1 MIKNL
6 LFLSTIPL
14 LSLGTPQLIADPAS
28 TTTTTP
34 VPMPVPPPVN
44 SAPLLPAPPLSPG
57 IQPKRDPGLIQRLT
71 PRVEIWRPG
80 SNYPQI
86 PTRRSDKGN
95 SDPSFVTGPE
105 LVTIRLRFNPQSA
118 GEQVT
123 IAAGRGLVIDPP
135 QQVLTLSAQGDCAF
149 LAHLEPD
156 APRGHLIIYCK
167 NVRTVV
173 PLVRAP
179 LSVVEK
185 SQTLSGG
192 HL

>member
-1 MIKNL
+1 MKSLRIL
-6 LFLSTIPL
+6 PAFAAICLSAGHVL
-14 LSLGTPQLIADPAS
+14 ADPPSAATS
-28 TTTTTP
+28 NP
-34 VPMPVPPPVN
+34 VPKPVPSPVTP
-44 SAPLLPAPPLSPG
+44 SPSLPTPPLSPA
-57 IQPKRDPGLIQRLT
+57 IQPRTNPGLIQRLT

-95 SDPSFVTGPE
+95 SDQSFVTGPE

-123 IAAGRGLVIDPP
+123 IAAGRGVVIDPP
-135 QQVLTLSAQGDCAF
+135 QQVLTLSSQGDCAF

-185 SQTLSGG
+185 SQALSGG
-192 HL
+192 HP